1 MPGRIVVIDEM
12 LPAAMALIVVIIVV
26 VPAPGGC
33 SGAGI
38 PRPMFIPANP
48 AEPENPRLTPSLF
61 LSVPLRARPLNP
73 TLAPQHPLL
82 IVINRHDAS
91 DAASADAVVCGER
104 ALLVRSRGIAINPL
118 ATGFSSV
125 AFR

>member
-26 VPAPGGC
+26 VAAPGGG

-38 PRPMFIPANP
+38 PRPMFTPANP

-61 LSVPLRARPLNP
+61 LSLHLFFSQSPS
-73 TLAPQHPLL
+73 APPSFAHQHLL
-82 IVINRHDAS
+82 IIINRRRKRFAAVA
-91 DAASADAVVCGER
+91 DAA
-104 ALLVRSRGIAINPL
+104 IW
-118 ATGFSSV
+118 
-125 AFR
+125 